1 MSALS
6 DAASNACLCHLL
18 RLLMDHRESSIS
30 PATLAEQIG
39 CSPSEVLS
47 LLEQLRA
54 ARVPITGDAAS
65 GYHLEALP
73 DMPLPELVEPL
84 VKETMFSGGVR
95 HYFLLGSTNTEAVH
109 AAQTGAPEGT
119 VFFAEEQTTG
129 HGRGGHQWHSERS
142 TNIYVSILLRPS
154 LGPGD
159 VLLLSLMAGL
169 ATAAAVEEVTGVQ
182 ADMRWPND
190 LLLPHPNAAGPAP
203 DYLLLPDQ
211 EGAARQRKFVGI
223 LTEMS
228 AEATNVRYAVVGIGI
243 NVNQPSFPEDLRA
256 LATSLRMES
265 GHDWSRVQIAGALL
279 RAFDREYRQMQQP
292 GGREQLFRRFEEVS
306 SFARGLRVNVDEGG
320 GYNGVTEGLDPRG
333 FLQVRADDGTLR
345 TVLSGGVRAI

>member
-1 MSALS
+1 MTAIR

-18 RLLMDHRESSIS
+18 RLLTDHQESSLS
-30 PATLAEQIG
+30 SAMLAEQIG
-39 CSPSEVLS
+39 CSASEVPG

-54 ARVPITGDAAS
+54 ARVPIAGDEAR
-65 GYHLEALP
+65 GYRLEALP
-73 DMPLPELVEPL
+73 DMPVPELVEPL
-84 VKETMFSGGVR
+84 VQGTMFSGGIH

-109 AAQTGAPEGT
+109 AAQAGAPEGT
-119 VFFAEEQTTG
+119 AFFAEEQTTG
-129 HGRGGHQWHSERS
+129 HGRGGHTWHSERS
-142 TNIYVSILLRPS
+142 TNIYVSVVLRPS

-159 VLLLSLMAGL
+159 VLLLSLVAGL
-169 ATAAAVEEVTGVQ
+169 ATAAAVEEVTGVR

-190 LLLPHPNAAGPAP
+190 LLLPHPKAAGP
-203 DYLLLPDQ
+203 DQ
-211 EGAARQRKFVGI
+211 QAVAARQRKFVGI

-243 NVNQPSFPEDLRA
+243 NVNQQSFPEDLQT
-256 LATSLRMES
+256 LATSLRMET
-265 GHDWSRVQIAGALL
+265 GREWSRVQIAGALL
-279 RAFDREYRQMQQP
+279 RALDREYRMLLQP

-306 SFARGLRVNVDEGG
+306 SYARGLRVNVDEGE

-333 FLQVRADDGTLR
+333 FLRVRADDGTLR